1 MERDDALRRNE
12 AAIMNNFIYRAA
24 TERAAWRD
32 MTHWGRF
39 RVRGADAAA
48 LLHHLTTND
57 IKGLKIGQGR
67 DAALV
72 SSRARLLD
80 LVTIFRDGDGFLVIT
95 APNRRAMF
103 RPHAEKFI
111 VYRQDIQIED
121 VSEQTALW
129 GVWGPQAAL
138 LLQSLGA
145 QDVLETPLNTV
156 HKGDNGVDFQ
166 CARTSRLPASG
177 ALLWGR
183 PELAREIMARVQTN
197 DVGSEPETTDAA
209 PLCDSETFNVLR
221 VEAGLPVAGLE
232 LIEEIN
238 PWEARLDDTI
248 SLHKG
253 CYNGQEIV
261 ARLNTY
267 QKVKQHLCGL
277 KLSCAAASG
286 RVSLRA
292 ATSEGASREAG
303 FITSSVVSPRFGDI
317 ALAYVRADFTQPGQ
331 TLSAGDEGAPAT
343 VVELPFH

>member
-1 MERDDALRRNE
+1 MMPGNE
-12 AAIMNNFIYRAA
+12 TATMNNFIYRAA
-24 TERAAWRD
+24 TERAVWRD

-39 RVRGADAAA
+39 RVRGADAGA

-121 VSEQTALW
+121 VSGQTALW
-129 GVWGPQAAL
+129 GVWGPQAAGV
-138 LLQSLGA
+138 LQSLGA
-145 QDVLETPLNTV
+145 QEVLETPLNTV
-156 HKGDNGVDFQ
+156 HKGETNGVDFQ
-166 CARTSRLPASG
+166 CARTSRLPATG

-183 PELAREIMARVQTN
+183 PELAREIMARVQASEAGN
-197 DVGSEPETTDAA
+197 EPETSDAA
-209 PLCDSETFNVLR
+209 PLCDSETFDVLR

-238 PWEARLDDTI
+238 PWEARLNDTI

-267 QKVKQHLCGL
+267 KKVKQHLCGL
-277 KLSCAAASG
+277 KLSSVAPAG
-286 RVSLRA
+286 RLSLRA

-303 FITSSVVSPRFGDI
+303 FITSSVVSPRFGAI
-317 ALAYVRADFTQPGQ
+317 ALAYVKADFAQPGQ
-331 TLSAGDEGAPAT
+331 TLTVGDEGATAT
-343 VVELPFH
+343 VVELPFR